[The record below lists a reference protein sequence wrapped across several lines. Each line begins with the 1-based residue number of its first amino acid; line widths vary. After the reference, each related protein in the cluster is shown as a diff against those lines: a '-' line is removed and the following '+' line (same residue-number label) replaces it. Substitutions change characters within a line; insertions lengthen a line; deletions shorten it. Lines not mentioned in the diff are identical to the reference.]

1 MVPISL
7 LPLLGGP
14 LMTSLGWRG
23 LKPRWMKHKCTASFR
38 HWPGDLRKF
47 TKRKALWVMGN
58 QRASSSSFILLGN
71 SEGVGPHLRGGS
83 VIHPTASLGK
93 SLFLSAVGTDSLLP
107 VNALS
112 VPVHSHS
119 GTLCCLM
126 KGEVQSQLK
135 GSARS
140 SLKSRKAPEGSE
152 MKCATSWMKYYPNG
166 QLVCYFRSLGFWWS
180 RASHTQ
186 HFSWGLLLEKP
197 TKGGIF

>member
-58 QRASSSSFILLGN
+58 QRASSSSFTLLGN
-71 SEGVGPHLRGGS
+71 SEGVGPHLQGGVCDTS
-83 VIHPTASLGK
+83 HCFSGQIC
-93 SLFLSAVGTDSLLP
+93 LP
-107 VNALS
+107 VCHRERQFTTCQCS
-112 VPVHSHS
+112 KCPVHSHS
-119 GTLCCLM
+119 GTLRCLM

-135 GSARS
+135 GFARTVVF
-140 SLKSRKAPEGSE
+140 KI
-152 MKCATSWMKYYPNG
+152 T
-166 QLVCYFRSLGFWWS
+166 
-180 RASHTQ
+180 
-186 HFSWGLLLEKP
+186 
-197 TKGGIF
+197 